1 MKNIKSL
8 SLVLLAIIS
17 SAVSFS
23 SWALNVTAS
32 VNKTKVSKDEVIQ
45 LKIVA
50 DQKLD
55 GNKVDFSS
63 LSKDFYLGR
72 PNFSSSVNIL
82 NGTRTDSSIWTVAIA
97 PQRIGKLTIP
107 SFDVN
112 GVATSPIT
120 LNVTID
126 EQTPTTKDMVE
137 VRTQLSKSELYPKE
151 SAILDT
157 RIIVKVDP
165 RLLQN
170 PNLTSPEALGLDIE
184 AVGEPKQYQ
193 AVLDGMEVMI
203 IDQSYRVTAVKSGS
217 FTIKAPTLTGGVL
230 YGNNR
235 SGTTKIL
242 TLDTNS
248 PTVDLKVDPIPE
260 GYTGSWLP
268 TSKLSLSQ
276 TWKLD
281 DGKNVA
287 SKSVSITSGD
297 SLTRTITLTATGLTS
312 AQLPNISVGNP
323 DAFRVY
329 SEKPSFKSNDDGS
342 VTMITKQVLIAQHG
356 GDFTLPAVTI
366 NWWDSVNK
374 KPAQTELEGLNVSVT
389 ANEMIN
395 AISPVSSPTSSL
407 PDTTTIVKDS
417 GSWPYIAGL
426 FAALWV
432 FSSAMWYR
440 TSKAN
445 QNQLSDNSP
454 MSSINNAS
462 IKENLI
468 AAIKIRDP
476 IATQTAYRSWKR
488 TISLSEEDDALLRNE
503 IAKMNSAIIG
513 SDKDVIWDDKTALK
527 LIKKAKVKQPKAG
540 AALAQ
545 L

>member
-8 SLVLLAIIS
+8 TLVLLAIIS

-126 EQTPTTKDMVE
+126 EQTPTTKDMIE

-151 SAILDT
+151 SALLDT

-170 PNLTSPEALGLDIE
+170 PNLTSPEAPGLDIE

-203 IDQSYRVTAVKSGS
+203 IDQSYRVTAIDSGN
-217 FTIKAPTLTGGVL
+217 FAIKAPTLTGGVL

-248 PTVDLKVDPIPE
+248 PTVDLKVDPVPE
-260 GYTGSWLP
+260 GYTDSWLP

-281 DGKNVA
+281 SGKNVET
-287 SKSVSITSGD
+287 KSVSIASGD

-312 AQLPNISVGNP
+312 AQLPNISVSNP

-356 GDFTLPAVTI
+356 GDFTLPAVKI

-389 ANEMIN
+389 ANEVIN
-395 AISPVSSPTSSL
+395 AVSPVSSTTSSL
-407 PDTTTIVKDS
+407 PGRTIVKDS

-426 FAALWV
+426 LAALWV

-445 QNQLSDNSP
+445 QNQINDKSP

-468 AAIKIRDP
+468 AAIKNRDP

-527 LIKKAKVKQPKAG
+527 LIGKAKVQQPQAG
-540 AALAQ
+540 SALAQ

>member
-8 SLVLLAIIS
+8 TLVLLAIIS

-126 EQTPTTKDMVE
+126 EQTPTTKDMIE

-151 SAILDT
+151 SALLDT

-170 PNLTSPEALGLDIE
+170 PNLTSPEAPGLDIE

-203 IDQSYRVTAVKSGS
+203 IDQSYRVTAIDSGN
-217 FTIKAPTLTGGVL
+217 FAIKAPTLTGGFFM
-230 YGNNR
+230 
-235 SGTTKIL
+235 GTIE
-242 TLDTNS
+242 
-248 PTVDLKVDPIPE
+248 V
-260 GYTGSWLP
+260 
-268 TSKLSLSQ
+268 
-276 TWKLD
+276 
-281 DGKNVA
+281 
-287 SKSVSITSGD
+287 
-297 SLTRTITLTATGLTS
+297 
-312 AQLPNISVGNP
+312 
-323 DAFRVY
+323 
-329 SEKPSFKSNDDGS
+329 
-342 VTMITKQVLIAQHG
+342 
-356 GDFTLPAVTI
+356 
-366 NWWDSVNK
+366 
-374 KPAQTELEGLNVSVT
+374 ELRR
-389 ANEMIN
+389 
-395 AISPVSSPTSSL
+395 SSL
-407 PDTTTIVKDS
+407 WIP
-417 GSWPYIAGL
+417 AH
-426 FAALWV
+426 
-432 FSSAMWYR
+432 
-440 TSKAN
+440 
-445 QNQLSDNSP
+445 
-454 MSSINNAS
+454 
-462 IKENLI
+462 
-468 AAIKIRDP
+468 
-476 IATQTAYRSWKR
+476 
-488 TISLSEEDDALLRNE
+488 LRL
-503 IAKMNSAIIG
+503 
-513 SDKDVIWDDKTALK
+513 T
-527 LIKKAKVKQPKAG
+527 
-540 AALAQ
+540 
-545 L
+545 